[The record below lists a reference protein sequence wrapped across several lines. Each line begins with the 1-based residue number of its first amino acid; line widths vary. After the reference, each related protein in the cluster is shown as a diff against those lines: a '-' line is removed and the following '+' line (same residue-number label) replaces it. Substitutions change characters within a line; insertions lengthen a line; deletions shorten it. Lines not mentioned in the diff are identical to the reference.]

1 MHAEERHQAIL
12 RRLRDSGSI
21 RVSDVA
27 EELGVSSVTVRRDV
41 EALDERGLL
50 ARVHGGAVLRET
62 RTETGSQP
70 WRPPG
75 GQLPRTFGMIVPDAG
90 YYYPEVIKGAR
101 ESAGR
106 HGVRLVL
113 GISRYDEAEERAQA
127 EQLLADGVDGL
138 LLTPSG
144 SGEGATGTPWYAE
157 LPVPVVLVERGRGDE
172 TAIEH
177 VVSDHVHGARLA
189 VRHLAGLGRKHI
201 GLILR
206 EDSPHAD
213 ALREGYEAALGA
225 AGLTAPESA
234 RLEAPAPQDAV
245 RRAYDTRLDAYLD
258 QVVDGRIDAVLVHN
272 DHDALLLLNKLRA
285 RGIAVPADLA
295 IVAYDD
301 DLAALA
307 DIPLTAVAPPKQ
319 AVGAS
324 SVDLLLQRIGD
335 PDRPPH
341 RLSILPELHI
351 RDSSGR
357 T

>member
-50 ARVHGGAVLRET
+50 ARVHGGAVLREP
-62 RTETGSQP
+62 RTEPGARP

-75 GQLPRTFGMIVPDAG
+75 GQLPRTFGLIVPDAG

-144 SGEGATGTPWYAE
+144 TAEGTPWYAE
-157 LPVPVVLVERGRGDE
+157 LSVPVVLVERGRGAE
-172 TAIEH
+172 TATEH
-177 VVSDHVHGARLA
+177 VVTDHAHGARLA
-189 VRHLAGLGRKHI
+189 VRHLVALGRKHI

-213 ALREGYEAALGA
+213 ALREGYEAALDA
-225 AGLTAPESA
+225 AGLPAPESIRFA
-234 RLEAPAPQDAV
+234 APAPREAV
-245 RRAYDTRLDAYLD
+245 RRDYDTRMDAYLD
-258 QVVDGRIDAVLVHN
+258 QVADGRIDAVLVHN

-285 RGIAVPADLA
+285 RGIAVPGDLA

-324 SVDLLLQRIGD
+324 AVDLLVQRVGD
-335 PDRPPH
+335 PDRPAH